1 MSNIH
6 PENQKLDDK
15 SNPKTMTQQLFHKG
29 MFINRPRSS
38 SFSGSTNQ
46 RNTDLVDKTTE
57 ESESEEQLF
66 TEVYYGKRQRSS
78 PDALIRNQKQAK
90 LNYWLATPAVPT
102 SNRFKALDDIEQAD
116 KSETQAPKPIR
127 PPPLFIDG
135 VKNIQPLM
143 KLLEDVAKEDYEIK
157 VLRGDR
163 VKIQPKSAEAYS
175 TIYKELKAKD
185 TEFYSYQPK
194 QDRSFRVVLKNLHPS
209 TDKEDI
215 KIAIE
220 ELHHKVVNV
229 WNIQNSKTKQ
239 ALSMW
244 NIELEPRENNKDIY
258 NVKYLLHCRISFE
271 APRPRRVIP
280 QCTNCQDY
288 NHTQKFCNRKPRCV
302 KCAGSHHTSA
312 CLRKE
317 RSKEVK
323 CILCEGN
330 HPANYKGCTVYKE
343 LLKVRYPAPITRVRK
358 NPGHTRKEQEPT
370 NKMSLNRK
378 SYAEATKEATKQ
390 PMTQTSETSELKT
403 ITETLVNLMNQMLIM
418 TQTLTNLISK
428 MSSHSQH

>member
-1 MSNIH
+1 
-6 PENQKLDDK
+6 
-15 SNPKTMTQQLFHKG
+15 MTQQLFHKG

-46 RNTDLVDKTTE
+46 GNIEVADKPAE
-57 ESESEEQLF
+57 ESEEQLF
-66 TEVYYGKRQRSS
+66 TEVHYGKRQRSS
-78 PDALIRNQKQAK
+78 PGAVMRNQKQTK

-102 SNRFKALDDIEQAD
+102 SNSFTGLDELEQAD
-116 KSETQAPKPIR
+116 KPETQTPKPIR

-135 VKNIQPLM
+135 VKNIQPLL
-143 KLLEDVAKEDYEIK
+143 KLLEEIAKGEYEIK
-157 VLRGDR
+157 VLRGDK
-163 VKIQPKSAEAYS
+163 VKIQSKSADSYS

-220 ELHHKVVNV
+220 ELHHKVINV
-229 WNIQNSKTKQ
+229 WNIQNSRTKQ

-258 NVKYLLHCRISFE
+258 SIKYLLHCRISVE

-302 KCAGSHHTSA
+302 KCAGPHHTSA
-312 CLRKE
+312 CLRKD

-323 CILCEGN
+323 CVLCDGN
-330 HPANYKGCTVYKE
+330 HPANYKGCTVYKD
-343 LLKVRYPAPITRVRK
+343 LLKVRYPPPSTKVRK
-358 NPGHTRKEQEPT
+358 NPGYTRKEQEPSNKST
-370 NKMSLNRK
+370 NNGK
-378 SYAEATKEATKQ
+378 SYAQATKEVPVQ
-390 PMTQTSETSELKT
+390 PMTQKHNTKDENQKANELKT
-403 ITETLVNLMNQMLIM
+403 ITETLAALMNQMLIM
-418 TQTLTNLISK
+418 IKTLTDLISK
-428 MSSHSQH
+428 MSPHSQH